1 MKSELCYKIKIPKEE
16 EIIDNDIYIDI
27 EKEVFNEIL
36 KNIIFNIVDK
46 YKIPKKYKKCYPK
59 DLLSY
64 MMNLNYDEEEFC
76 QIKKEELSCL
86 KMEYRK
92 KIYKEINEYIEKN
105 DNKICII
112 IKGIFSKDTK
122 IEDVYRYDINMSRN
136 EYYILDPLKKCE
148 KFSNSDYDDKLVGDA
163 QNTKILLLLESPHEK
178 EYIYDE
184 DTLIPIAPAQ
194 GSTGKNIENYLHLV
208 INEMKYKHGINF
220 ENKEYSVIICN
231 PVPYQTSLKYYHKKG
246 LNGIYDK
253 LRNNVW
259 KKVFEQRSVYR
270 DFVNKL
276 KEYKSEVI
284 INACTGGCK
293 ELVEECIEKNKEY
306 IKYKSYI
313 VTSHPASWRGFG
325 IIIKDKK

>member
-1 MKSELCYKIKIPKEE
+1 MNSELCYKIKIPKEE
-16 EIIDNDIYIDI
+16 EIIDDNIYIDI

-46 YKIPKKYKKCYPK
+46 YKIPKKYKKCYPE

-76 QIKKEELSCL
+76 RIKEDELNGL
-86 KMEYRK
+86 KMEDRK
-92 KIYKEINEYIEKN
+92 KIYKKINEYIEKGAN
-105 DNKICII
+105 NICII

-122 IEDVYRYDINMSRN
+122 VEDVYRYDIDMSRN
-136 EYYILDPLKKCE
+136 EYHKLDTLEKCE
-148 KFSNSDYDDKLVGDA
+148 KFSNSDYGDKLVGDA

-194 GSTGKNIENYLHLV
+194 GNTGKNIEKYLDLV

-220 ENKEYSVIICN
+220 ENKKYSIIICN

-253 LRNNVW
+253 LRNDVW
-259 KKVFEQRSVYR
+259 EKVFKQKSVNTN
-270 DFVNKL
+270 FLNKL

-284 INACTGGCK
+284 INACTGGCT
-293 ELVEECIEKNKEY
+293 ELVEKCIEENKKD

-325 IIIKDKK
+325 IIKK